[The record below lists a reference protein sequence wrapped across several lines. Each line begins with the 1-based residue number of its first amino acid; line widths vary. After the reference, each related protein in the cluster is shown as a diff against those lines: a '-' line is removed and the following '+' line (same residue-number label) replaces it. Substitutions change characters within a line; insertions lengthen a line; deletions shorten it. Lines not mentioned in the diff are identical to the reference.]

1 MRLRCSSRLA
11 GSPTN
16 TAAPAVSGA
25 STIGEVGRR
34 KHARSSTSRS
44 RGSSRRF
51 ESTPTTSV
59 RTCYSRSFTPSWAT
73 RLKRTRNCLRQV
85 MCQAIRTTCCS
96 APSSTTI
103 SATGQRRSTGWRERP
118 RKDFR
123 RQNSVPGSSLTISET
138 THGSRLLS
146 TAGRP
151 NSSRK
156 RFSKEVDMTP
166 TAPTADTETDARRLP
181 GDGKDHPVLH
191 IVRIVVVDLPAGAR
205 AALRGDGPDQSD
217 GLTDDELKAGEAVLK
232 KMDAP
237 PSATVVAGSS
247 QSNVTSTKPKKE
259 FDVLKPTDIVVMGR
273 EPVSL
278 RTIDS
283 AGKRRL

>member
-1 MRLRCSSRLA
+1 
-11 GSPTN
+11 
-16 TAAPAVSGA
+16 
-25 STIGEVGRR
+25 
-34 KHARSSTSRS
+34 
-44 RGSSRRF
+44 
-51 ESTPTTSV
+51 
-59 RTCYSRSFTPSWAT
+59 
-73 RLKRTRNCLRQV
+73 
-85 MCQAIRTTCCS
+85 
-96 APSSTTI
+96 
-103 SATGQRRSTGWRERP
+103 
-118 RKDFR
+118 
-123 RQNSVPGSSLTISET
+123 
-138 THGSRLLS
+138 
-146 TAGRP
+146 
-151 NSSRK
+151 
-156 RFSKEVDMTP
+156 MTP

-283 AGKRRL
+283 AGKRRLENHDDRNKDTVLRVWTDSDTIEYQCEEEFAITKVEKAGWKIHGTPDNPFQEALPYEAKEMPRASGQKPLWVWRSGVLTAKANNQQYKATFKIRGKKIDPDVVCGDPPPN